1 MFKNYLKIAW
11 RNLVKNKM
19 YSLINLTGLTIG
31 MTCFVLIALFIQFEM
46 SFDKQHEKSD
56 RIFRT
61 VQKQEGNNYRGT
73 DMFALAPMPLGVAL
87 KDDFPEVE
95 AVTNVNQRFALL
107 VHENESFSEQ
117 GILTDKNIFDVFNI
131 YILEGNAKEALDDPS
146 SIILT
151 ESLAKKMFGSASA
164 LDRTILFERDQT
176 MIVRGII
183 ADPPKNQHL
192 GYNFLIS
199 YKNRGNYVND
209 IGNWASNNYH
219 SYLALAPGHDY
230 LELQAK
236 MAGYDKIAKK
246 AYEAEG
252 FEIYPKYMLQ
262 PLEDIY
268 LRSNMNGEIGARGDI
283 KYVYLFAFIAFIILI
298 LGSIN
303 YMNLATAKSAQRG
316 KEVGIS
322 KVLGARKTH
331 LIFQFLSESFL
342 FTLFSFLIAL
352 FLAAFLLPF
361 YNALLAKQIPF
372 DILDNW
378 WILISMIF
386 VALLV
391 GVLSGLYPAMFLSGV
406 APVKALKGNFLKSHK
421 EGSFVRNFL
430 VIGQFVVAIGL
441 AIGSI
446 VVHQQLDFIQNK
458 KLGYTKEQ
466 VVHVPY
472 FEKEIAGKEDLIRTE
487 LLRHPNISK
496 VSISTQ
502 LPMNLTSQ
510 GPINEWEG
518 NPNNEELWI
527 YRAYVDYDF
536 IDLFEME
543 FIEGRSF
550 SREFATDSTE
560 AYILNESAIQ
570 KLGWQTAIGKKFH
583 DGRVIGVVKDFHL
596 QKFDLAIEPLYL
608 TMRSIPQLRNFG
620 EVIVKTNLDDFEN
633 TRAYIEKTM
642 KSVVPLAFYRVEF
655 MEDSY
660 AQLYEDEMR
669 LGKAFDIFTFL
680 ALFIAGM
687 GLFGLVS
694 FHVIQRRKEIGIRKV
709 LGSSVSGI
717 VSLFAKDFLKL
728 IFVALIIATPI
739 AYYAMNNWLEDYA
752 YRIDIEWWI
761 FVLVGLTVIVV
772 ALITIGFQ
780 SIKAAMANPVK
791 CLRTE

>member
-1 MFKNYLKIAW
+1 MI
-11 RNLVKNKM
+11 KNKM
-19 YSLINLTGLTIG
+19 YSFINLTGLTIG
-31 MTCFVLIALFIQFEM
+31 MTCFVLIALFIQFEL
-46 SFDKQHEKSD
+46 SFDKQHERSD

-87 KDDFPEVE
+87 KEDFPEVE

-107 VHENESFSEQ
+107 VNENESFSEK
-117 GILTDKNIFDVFNI
+117 GILTDKSIFDVFTI
-131 YILEGNAKEALDDPS
+131 PVLEGNVKEALEDSS

-151 ESLAKKMFGSASA
+151 ESLAIKIFGLASA
-164 LDRTILFERDQT
+164 LDRTLLFEREQT
-176 MIVRGII
+176 LIVRGII

-192 GYNFLIS
+192 GYDFLIS

-219 SYLALAPGHDY
+219 TYLAMTPGRDY

-236 MAGYDKIAKK
+236 MVGYDKIAKK

-262 PLEDIY
+262 PLEDIH
-268 LRSNMNGEIGARGDI
+268 LHSNMNGEIGVNSDI
-283 KYVYLFAFIAFIILI
+283 KYVYLFAFIAFIILT
-298 LGSIN
+298 LASIN
-303 YMNLATAKSAQRG
+303 YMNLATAKSAQRA

-322 KVLGARKTH
+322 KVLGAQKTH
-331 LIFQFLSESFL
+331 LIFQFLGESFL
-342 FTLFSFLIAL
+342 FTLSSFLIAV
-352 FLAAFLLPF
+352 FLVALLLPA
-361 YNALLAKQIPF
+361 YNSLLAKEIPF
-372 DILDNW
+372 EILDNW
-378 WILISMIF
+378 WILGSMLF
-386 VALLV
+386 TALLV
-391 GVLSGLYPAMFLSGV
+391 GVLSGLYPAIFLSGV
-406 APVKALKGNFLKSHK
+406 TPVKALKGNFLKSHK
-421 EGSFVRNFL
+421 EGSFLRNSL

-441 AIGSI
+441 AVGSLI
-446 VVHQQLDFIQNK
+446 IHQQLGFIQSK
-458 KLGYTKEQ
+458 KLGYSKEQ

-472 FEKEIAGKEDLIRTE
+472 FEKEIGQKEDLIRTE
-487 LLRHPNISK
+487 LLNHPNISK

-518 NPNNEELWI
+518 NHDKDELWI

-536 IDLFEME
+536 LNLFEME
-543 FIEGRSF
+543 LIEGRGF

-560 AYILNESAIQ
+560 AYVLNESAIQ
-570 KLGWQTAIGKKFH
+570 KLGWKNPVGKKFH
-583 DGRVIGVVKDFHL
+583 DGKVIGVIKDFHL

-620 EVIVKTNLDDFEN
+620 EVIIKTDFENFEN

-642 KSVVPLAFYRVEF
+642 KSIVPLAFYRVKF

-660 AQLYEDEMR
+660 AQLYEDEKR
-669 LGKAFDIFTFL
+669 LGMAFNIFTLL

-694 FHVIQRRKEIGIRKV
+694 FHVVQRTKEIGIRKV

-717 VSLFAKDFLKL
+717 VSLLAKDFLKM
-728 IFVALIIATPI
+728 IIVALIIAAPI
-739 AYYAMNNWLEDYA
+739 TYYTMNNWLEGYA
-752 YRIDIEWWI
+752 YRIDIEWWVY
-761 FVLVGLTVIVV
+761 VLVGFGVIGV
-772 ALITIGFQ
+772 ALITISFQ
-780 SIKAAMANPVK
+780 SVSAALANPVK
-791 CLRTE
+791 SLKTE